1 MLIKTILSK
10 HLFQYQSNFVFLLSF
25 KDSIF
30 FSMFTYNDH
39 SVRMVTC
46 CSSFKRKQSVTPL
59 MIGTDRKKTMR
70 MCVCVLFVFN
80 TIVTLSSLYSVR
92 NCVDRTQKE
101 CCCAGAIN
109 PSIKSVSFPSLTLAY
124 MHTHTHTSQPTAR
137 YISLVFLSF
146 FCCYCRRCG
155 KKSGI
160 NK

>member
-1 MLIKTILSK
+1 
-10 HLFQYQSNFVFLLSF
+10 
-25 KDSIF
+25 
-30 FSMFTYNDH
+30 MFTYNDH

-124 MHTHTHTSQPTAR
+124 MHTHTHTHHNQQ
-137 YISLVFLSF
+137 LVILASSFFLSF
-146 FCCYCRRCG
+146 VVIADGVERNQA
-155 KKSGI
+155 STNDGI
-160 NK
+160 SLLIRIIILCETSIM